1 MRWRHAWII
10 KRRTFWSLLFQHL
23 PRSFKPLTAEKI
35 HAAST
40 ALGTGTWCV
49 WSKRKQQC
57 HPLWCK
63 DLESWESM
71 ENRKTNWKDRWHT
84 HTRHSRVCL
93 GLALKTKKPPNLGVA
108 PFTFT
113 TVFCKLVPKSA
124 KTKCFLLFFLVWYD
138 QEYIGC
144 VAKTLENQWITK
156 LNKRAPT
163 TKPWW
168 CFFLTRF
175 EHMPQAIHTYQNTNP
190 IPSMKLVYL
199 PTWKP

>member
-1 MRWRHAWII
+1 MKNPYQNQSKQSMSIQISLHSVPSNFMTFSKLNALFVLKNYQMPKYQGMRWRHAWII

-23 PRSFKPLTAEKI
+23 PRSFQPWKTAPGRYTQLP
-35 HAAST
+35 T
-40 ALGTGTWCV
+40 ALGRGTWCV

-108 PFTFT
+108 PF
-113 TVFCKLVPKSA
+113 S
-124 KTKCFLLFFLVWYD
+124 FL
-138 QEYIGC
+138 
-144 VAKTLENQWITK
+144 
-156 LNKRAPT
+156 
-163 TKPWW
+163 
-168 CFFLTRF
+168 
-175 EHMPQAIHTYQNTNP
+175 
-190 IPSMKLVYL
+190 
-199 PTWKP
+199 